1 MTSSLNRPRL
11 IAAAMAAVAL
21 PALAACNSSSSTQ
34 AATATT
40 GPASSSPAA
49 TSPAASNTG
58 ASSPAASSPA
68 ATAAG
73 ALTPPGT
80 HLAVGQSATLGWV
93 PAEIDLKPGAH
104 KGLMI
109 AVTVKSIEKGT
120 IADFANVQLDAAQ
133 KKDTPY
139 YVKVHFTALGSV
151 APPSDSDPAITL
163 DGIDDRGQT
172 QSSLIFLGTFDRC
185 DDASAPK
192 PFTSGKSYDTC
203 LTYLVPGGGS
213 IQKMQWA
220 NGPSNGT
227 AVSAYFDKPVIWG
240 Q

>member
-40 GPASSSPAA
+40 GAAASSAPAP
-49 TSPAASNTG
+49 TPTAASSAP
-58 ASSPAASSPA
+58 ASSPAP
-68 ATAAG
+68 ATADG
-73 ALTPPGT
+73 LTPPGT
-80 HLAVGQSATLGWV
+80 HLAIGQTATLGWV

-109 AVTVKSIEKGT
+109 QVTVKSIEKGS
-120 IADFANVQLDAAQ
+120 IADFANVQLDATQ
-133 KKDTPY
+133 KKETPY
-139 YVKVHFTALGSV
+139 YVKVHFTALDSA
-151 APPSDSDPAITL
+151 APPSDSDPAITI

-172 QSSLIFLGTFDRC
+172 QSSLIFLGKFDRC
-185 DDASAPK
+185 DDATVPK
-192 PFTSGKSYDTC
+192 PFTKGKSYDTC

-227 AVSAYFDKPVIWG
+227 DVSAYFDKPVVWG

>member
-1 MTSSLNRPRL
+1 M
-11 IAAAMAAVAL
+11 
-21 PALAACNSSSSTQ
+21 
-34 AATATT
+34 
-40 GPASSSPAA
+40 
-49 TSPAASNTG
+49 
-58 ASSPAASSPA
+58 
-68 ATAAG
+68 
-73 ALTPPGT
+73 
-80 HLAVGQSATLGWV
+80 ATLGWV

-104 KGLMI
+104 KGLMVQ
-109 AVTVKSIEKGT
+109 VTVKSIEKGS

-151 APPSDSDPAITL
+151 APPSNSDPSITL

-172 QSSLIFLGTFDRC
+172 QSSLIFLGTFGRC
-185 DDASAPK
+185 DDVSVPK
-192 PFTSGKSYDTC
+192 PFTNGKSFDTC

-227 AVSAYFDKPVIWG
+227 DVSAYFDKPVVWG
-240 Q
+240 GS

>member
-1 MTSSLNRPRL
+1 
-11 IAAAMAAVAL
+11 V
-21 PALAACNSSSSTQ
+21 PA
-34 AATATT
+34 
-40 GPASSSPAA
+40 
-49 TSPAASNTG
+49 
-58 ASSPAASSPA
+58 SPAASSTGTPPPA
-68 ATAAG
+68 AAAG
-73 ALTPPGT
+73 GLTPPGT
-80 HLAVGQSATLGWV
+80 HLALGQSATLGWV

-109 AVTVKSIEKGT
+109 QVTVKSIEKGT

-192 PFTSGKSYDTC
+192 PFTNGKSYDTC

-227 AVSAYFDKPVIWG
+227 DVSAYFDKPVVWG

>member
-1 MTSSLNRPRL
+1 MKSSLSRPRL

-34 AATATT
+34 APTATS
-40 GPASSSPAA
+40 GAPASSAPASSA
-49 TSPAASNTG
+49 TAPSSTAA
-58 ASSPAASSPA
+58 SPAASSPA
-68 ATAAG
+68 PATAG
-73 ALTPPGT
+73 GLTPPGT
-80 HLAVGQSATLGWV
+80 HLAVGQTATLGWV
-93 PAEIDLKPGAH
+93 PAETDLKPGAH
-104 KGLMI
+104 KGMMI
-109 AVTVKSIEKGT
+109 QVTIKSIQKGS
-120 IADFANVQLDAAQ
+120 IADFANVQLDAKQ

-172 QSSLIFLGTFDRC
+172 QSSLIFLGTFQRC

-192 PFTSGKSYDTC
+192 PFTKGKSYDTC

-227 AVSAYFDKPVIWG
+227 DVSAYFDKPVVWS
-240 Q
+240 

>member
-1 MTSSLNRPRL
+1 MKSSLSRPRL

-40 GPASSSPAA
+40 GAAASSAA
-49 TSPAASNTG
+49 APSTTAA
-58 ASSPAASSPA
+58 SPAASSPA
-68 ATAAG
+68 PTTADG
-73 ALTPPGT
+73 LTPPGT
-80 HLAVGQSATLGWV
+80 HLTIGQTAILGWV
-93 PAEIDLKPGAH
+93 PAETDLKPGAH

-109 AVTVKSIEKGT
+109 QVTIKSIQKGS
-120 IADFANVQLDAAQ
+120 IADFANVQLDAKQ

-172 QSSLIFLGTFDRC
+172 QSSLIFLGTFARC

-192 PFTSGKSYDTC
+192 PFTKGKFYDTC

-227 AVSAYFDKPVIWG
+227 DVSAYFDKPVVWS
-240 Q
+240 

>member
-1 MTSSLNRPRL
+1 MKSSLNRPRL

-40 GPASSSPAA
+40 GAPASSAA
-49 TSPAASNTG
+49 APSSSTAA
-58 ASSPAASSPA
+58 SPAASSPA
-68 ATAAG
+68 PATAG
-73 ALTPPGT
+73 GLTPPGT
-80 HLAVGQSATLGWV
+80 HLAIGQMATLGWV
-93 PAEIDLKPGAH
+93 PAETDLKPGAH

-109 AVTVKSIEKGT
+109 QVTIKSIQKGS
-120 IADFANVQLDAAQ
+120 IADFANVQLDAKQ

-172 QSSLIFLGTFDRC
+172 QSSLIFLGTFARC
-185 DDASAPK
+185 DDTTVPK
-192 PFTSGKSYDTC
+192 PFTNGKSYDTC

-220 NGPSNGT
+220 NGPSGSDE
-227 AVSAYFDKPVIWG
+227 VSAYFDKPVVWG
-240 Q
+240 AS

>member
-21 PALAACNSSSSTQ
+21 PALAACNSSSSTH

-40 GPASSSPAA
+40 GAAASSAAAPSPAA
-49 TSPAASNTG
+49 VPST
-58 ASSPAASSPA
+58 AASSPA
-68 ATAAG
+68 PTTAG
-73 ALTPPGT
+73 GLTPPGA
-80 HLAVGQSATLGWV
+80 HLALGQTATLGWV
-93 PAEIDLKPGAH
+93 PAETDLKPGAH
-104 KGLMI
+104 KGLMLQ
-109 AVTVKSIEKGT
+109 VTVKSIEKGS
-120 IADFANVQLDAAQ
+120 IADFANVQLDASQ

-139 YVKVHFTALGSV
+139 YVKVHFSALGSV

-172 QSSLIFLGTFDRC
+172 QSSLIFLGTFAQC
-185 DDASAPK
+185 DDTTVPK
-192 PFTSGKSYDTC
+192 PFTNGKSYDTC

-220 NGPSNGT
+220 NGPAGANE
-227 AVSAYFDKPVIWG
+227 VSAYFDKPVVWG
-240 Q
+240 GG